1 VAQQVKIVA
10 MTQTSDMQA
19 YRDNPEDVERV
30 ARLFTLVPDRGSSAL
45 DVGARDGYLSLMLA
59 ERFERVVALDL
70 SPPTIEH
77 PRVECVQGDAA
88 SLAFPDNAFHTV
100 VCAEV
105 LEHIAPHQL
114 AQVCRE
120 IVRVA
125 AHCVVIG
132 VPYRQDLRVA
142 RTTCR
147 HCGATN
153 PPWGH
158 ANSFDES
165 KLRGLMSGLAPAQ
178 IDFVGRT
185 RAATNALSSR
195 LLQFAGNPYGT
206 YHQDEPCLYCE
217 QPLLLPPPRTLTQKI
232 ATKLATWGNDVQG
245 LFTPWQSNWI
255 HMRFDKPTAP

>member
-1 VAQQVKIVA
+1 
-10 MTQTSDMQA
+10 
-19 YRDNPEDVERV
+19 
-30 ARLFTLVPDRGSSAL
+30 
-45 DVGARDGYLSLMLA
+45 
-59 ERFERVVALDL
+59 
-70 SPPTIEH
+70 
-77 PRVECVQGDAA
+77 
-88 SLAFPDNAFHTV
+88 
-100 VCAEV
+100 
-105 LEHIAPHQL
+105 
-114 AQVCRE
+114 
-120 IVRVA
+120 
-125 AHCVVIG
+125 VVIG

-185 RAATNALSSR
+185 RAATNVLSSR